1 MVCIYCGGK
10 TAIKNSRFQKRNN
23 QTWRRRQCLKC
34 NALFTTHEAVD
45 LSSSLLV
52 GSKPFLQDMLFTEVL
67 LALQDTPNNY
77 IAAREVTNTV
87 IQQLLRQSNKPAFEP
102 KQISLATSKV
112 LKRFNNR
119 AWLRYI
125 AEHPSV
131 QTVRTNS

>member
-23 QTWRRRQCLKC
+23 QKWRRRQCLKC

-112 LKRFNNR
+112 LKRFNKR

>member
-23 QTWRRRQCLKC
+23 QKWRRRQCLKC

-112 LKRFNNR
+112 LKRFNKR

-125 AEHPSV
+125 AEYPSV